1 MSNRFYL
8 GAPIDADGWANLETL
23 RYASLYNEFA
33 ERIEDI
39 IELIRDG
46 EQHWA
51 DHRNDEGEW
60 SADALRV
67 LGAVRRHSYNIHQ
80 RIELF
85 QDDVAHTIRYII
97 GDLSVS
103 SVTDSQ
109 YVAALTIDRGCLA
122 IEELARWLRDVDDSL
137 YVGGR
142 ANVIAL
148 FNDHPKSYKAL
159 LQEIRSEL
167 FPLEVEARESVANLI
182 GAGRQYLILARV
194 YASPTLSGREK
205 ALISAKASKG
215 GKGSGVSR
223 NEANLSR
230 DENICR
236 YGRRLRDSGRTKSEA
251 LDAILQTNAALKE
264 PGDSRKLSRKQL
276 GNILVKGGI
285 FS

>member
-23 RYASLYNEFA
+23 KYASLYSEFE

-67 LGAVRRHSYNIHQ
+67 LGAVRQHSHNIHQ
-80 RIELF
+80 RIGLF
-85 QDDVAHTIRYII
+85 QDDVAHTIRYMI

-103 SVTDSQ
+103 SVSDSQ
-109 YVAALTIDRGCLA
+109 YVAALTIDRGCRA
-122 IEELARWLRDVDDSL
+122 IEELARWLREVDDSL

-142 ANVIAL
+142 ASVFAL

-167 FPLEVEARESVANLI
+167 FPLEIEARESVANLI

-194 YASPTLSGREK
+194 YASPVLSSSEK
-205 ALISAKASKG
+205 SRIFAKASKG

-223 NEANLSR
+223 NETNLSR

>member
-23 RYASLYNEFA
+23 KYTSLYNEFE

-60 SADALRV
+60 SAEALRV

-80 RIELF
+80 RIGLF
-85 QDDVAHTIRYII
+85 QDDVAHTIRYMI
-97 GDLSVS
+97 GDLPAS

-109 YVAALTIDRGCLA
+109 YVAALTIDRGCRA

-142 ANVIAL
+142 ANVFAL

-167 FPLEVEARESVANLI
+167 FPLEIEARESVANLI

-194 YASPTLSGREK
+194 YASPVLSSIEK
-205 ALISAKASKG
+205 SLIFAKASKG

-223 NEANLSR
+223 NETNLSR